1 MTGLSYIYLSF
12 GWIAFCFVH
21 SLFAGLRVKKIITQR
36 LGKYSRYYR
45 LIYSLGSLIFLGLLL
60 KYQAEKKETF
70 LFSESLVIRT
80 ISFILI
86 LCGLIVMGIS
96 ALRYF
101 IPVTGLSIFTKQKK
115 GDILFDRG
123 IHGVIRHPLY
133 AGTLLF
139 IWGLFLFFPFTSNLI
154 VSLII
159 SAYTFIG
166 IKLEEEKLRLQF
178 GNAYSL
184 YRSRVPMIIPKFG
197 LRKSKRQIVDFVKA
211 DNMSA

>member
-115 GDILFDRG
+115 SDILFDRG

-154 VSLII
+154 VCIII

-184 YRSRVPMIIPKFG
+184 YCTRVPMIIPKFG